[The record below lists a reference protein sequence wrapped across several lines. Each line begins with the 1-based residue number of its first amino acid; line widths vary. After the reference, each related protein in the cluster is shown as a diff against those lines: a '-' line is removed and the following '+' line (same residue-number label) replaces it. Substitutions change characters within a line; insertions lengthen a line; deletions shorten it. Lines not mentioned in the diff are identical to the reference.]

1 MKHATE
7 ILRIHIWGIDWLWRV
22 GERPHRPRDSPGRF
36 FGEPPTGTPG
46 NIPQTIAVFAARRL
60 TPCGWT
66 GCRVIR
72 DR

>member
-46 NIPQTIAVFAARRL
+46 NIP
-60 TPCGWT
+60 
-66 GCRVIR
+66 
-72 DR
+72 